1 MRRKLKEIGIETRH
15 TFSGIFIRIG
25 LKSGYKE
32 LEETVLI
39 KDVRDSSGR
48 IVTDHLWF
56 NLTKGFQ
63 AANLH
68 EGDIVQFDARVAMY
82 QKGYRGHRPDVY
94 CPIEQDYKLSYPTKV
109 KNLGRSPDYDKE
121 PEEPK

>member
-1 MRRKLKEIGIETRH
+1 MRMELKEIGSETRH
-15 TFSGIFIRIG
+15 TFTGVFIRIG
-25 LKSGYKE
+25 LKNGYKCP
-32 LEETVLI
+32 LETVLL

-68 EGDIVQFDARVAMY
+68 EGDVVQFDARVAVY
-82 QKGYRGHRPDVY
+82 QKGYKGHRIDVY
-94 CPIEQDYKLSYPTKV
+94 CPIETDYKLSHPTKV
-109 KNLGRSPDYDKE
+109 KNLGRSPEYEIKVEE
-121 PEEPK
+121 PE